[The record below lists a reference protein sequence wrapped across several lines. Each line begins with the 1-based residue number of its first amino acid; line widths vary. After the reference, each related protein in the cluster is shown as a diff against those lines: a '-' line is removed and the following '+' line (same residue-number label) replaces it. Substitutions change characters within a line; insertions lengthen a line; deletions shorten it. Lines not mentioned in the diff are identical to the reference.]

1 MKIAERYATARNTSN
16 LAMKSETTMAPIDV
30 LTAAGWAGQASPEA
44 LMLWEVTFKGKTS
57 SKLALVEMLEKKLA
71 SEMIRQRWKGNPRL
85 IAQEV
90 FAWSLNGTCKPCNG
104 RGYEVVHGTPSLS
117 DRICKHCH
125 GTTKVRLPRSDAHD
139 WLSAYIDRLISQAAG
154 KVMRRLAIDMEL

>member
-1 MKIAERYATARNTSN
+1 MKIAERYASARNTSN
-16 LAMKSETTMAPIDV
+16 LKMRSETTVAPIDV

-90 FAWSLNGTCKPCNG
+90 FAWSLNGVCKPCNG
-104 RGYEVVHGTPSLS
+104 RGYELVVGTPSLCLLYTS
-117 DRICKHCH
+117 PS
-125 GTTKVRLPRSDAHD
+125 PRD
-139 WLSAYIDRLISQAAG
+139 
-154 KVMRRLAIDMEL
+154 